1 MADSQTKKKRLLKE
15 AREAKE
21 TLATLDNLGFHP
33 KQEKGKTAVDVIDD
47 IENALTLDEEGVE
60 NLGLVNKGAGGRNH
74 YTIDDK
80 VLAIIFMNAFQSDKG
95 GKMTPKYD
103 YVARLFGYPRNSIK
117 HWWHQRKE
125 LQKQQSLVLNKGF
138 EVIQVRLMSSLM
150 KMTETMSTID
160 FNEMLGKGSS
170 ADMKNF
176 ILMMN
181 STISNLRLMSNLS
194 TKNVA
199 HHHKG
204 GVEMIVPE
212 D

>member
-1 MADSQTKKKRLLKE
+1 MASSPLTKRKRLLKE
-15 AREAKE
+15 ARSAKE
-21 TLATLDNLGFHP
+21 VLADLDSLGFHP
-33 KQEKGKTAVDVIDD
+33 KQEKGETAVDVVDG
-47 IENALTLDEEGVE
+47 IEKALLDADEVE
-60 NLGLVNKGAGGRNH
+60 NLGLVKKSAYGRGQ

-80 VLAIIFMNAFQSDKG
+80 VLAIIFMSAFQKEHN
-95 GKMTPKYD
+95 GKMIPKYS
-103 YVARLFGYPRNSIK
+103 YVSKLFGYPRNSVK
-117 HWWHQRKE
+117 HWWNQRKE

-150 KMTETMSTID
+150 RMTESMNGID
-160 FNEMLGKGSS
+160 FDKMLTKGSS